1 MDARQRPLSEIIAQS
16 LYSDSE
22 ILNTALARLSDLND
36 DDLSQFT
43 RAWKNAE
50 LTRRV
55 EVAGK
60 LVSLGEDDVTL
71 DFTRVF
77 KAFLDDPDPNIRIK
91 ALEGLELEDK
101 YAVVRPILK
110 ALKTDESAEVREAA
124 ARAAGKFALLAE
136 LGDLP
141 EAVGNDIFDALLDV
155 LENTSEPIAVRR
167 RALESIAPFR
177 QGLVDSYIEDYYYSQ
192 EPGVKASAL
201 FAMGRNGQSHW
212 LNFLIA
218 ELQSSDSEIR
228 FEAARSSGEVG
239 EEEAVPGLL
248 ILLDDNDHEVQEASI
263 MALGKIG
270 GQEARQAL
278 QQLSKSNDTRIKEAV
293 KSALTELETC
303 QDPLSSNF

>member
-1 MDARQRPLSEIIAQS
+1 MDARQRPLSEIIAKS

-22 ILNTALARLSDLND
+22 IHNTDLARLSDLND
-36 DDLSQFT
+36 DDLSQFSK
-43 RAWKNAE
+43 AWKNAE
-50 LTRRV
+50 VTRRV

-77 KAFLDDPDPNIRIK
+77 KDFLDDSDPGIRIS
-91 ALEGLELEDK
+91 ALEGLALEDK
-101 YAVVRPILK
+101 YTVVRPILT
-110 ALKTDESAEVREAA
+110 ALKTDESAEVREVA

-136 LGDLP
+136 LGNLP
-141 EAVGNDIFDALLDV
+141 ESVGKDIFEGLLDV
-155 LENTSEPIAVRR
+155 LENTSEPISVRR
-167 RALESIAPFR
+167 RALESIAPF
-177 QGLVDSYIEDYYYSQ
+177 QQELVDNYIEDFYYSE

-201 FAMGRNGQSHW
+201 FAMGRNCQSRW
-212 LNFLIA
+212 LNFLMA
-218 ELQSSDSEIR
+218 ELQSGDSEIR
-228 FEAARSSGEVG
+228 FEAARSSGEIG

-248 ILLDDNDHEVQEASI
+248 ILLDDDDHEVQEASI

-278 QQLSKSNDTRIKEAV
+278 QQLSKSHDSRIKEAV

-303 QDPLSSNF
+303 EDPLSSNF

>member
-1 MDARQRPLSEIIAQS
+1 METQQRPLSEIIAKS

-22 ILNTALARLSDLND
+22 ILNADLARFSDLND
-36 DDLSQFT
+36 DGLSQF
-43 RAWKNAE
+43 RKAWSNAE
-50 LTRRV
+50 ITRRA

-77 KAFLDDPDPNIRIK
+77 RALLDDPDPGTRVR
-91 ALEGLELEDK
+91 ALAGLELEDK

-110 ALKTDESAEVREAA
+110 TLKTDESPEVREAA

-136 LGDLP
+136 LGNLP
-141 EAVGNDIFDALLDV
+141 EAVGKDIFEGLLEV

-167 RALESIAPFR
+167 RALESIASFK
-177 QGLVDSYIEDYYYSQ
+177 QELVDNYIEDYYYSQ

-201 FAMGRNGQSHW
+201 FAMGRNCQSRW
-212 LNFLIA
+212 LDFIMDG
-218 ELQSSDSEIR
+218 LQSGDSEIR
-228 FEAARSSGEVG
+228 FEAARSSGEIG

-248 ILLDDNDHEVQEASI
+248 ALLDDNDHEVQEASI

-270 GQEARQAL
+270 GQEARHAL
-278 QQLSKSNDTRIKEAV
+278 QQLSKSQDTRIKEAA
-293 KSALTELETC
+293 KSALTELEIC
-303 QDPLSSNF
+303 EDPLSSNF

>member
-1 MDARQRPLSEIIAQS
+1 MDARQRPLSEIIAKS

-22 ILNTALARLSDLND
+22 IVNSDLVRLSDLND
-36 DDLSQFT
+36 DDLYQF
-43 RAWKNAE
+43 RKAWSNAE
-50 LTRRV
+50 VTRRAD
-55 EVAGK
+55 VAGK
-60 LVSLGEDDVTL
+60 LVSLGEEDVTQ
-71 DFTRVF
+71 DFTRLF
-77 KAFLDDPDPNIRIK
+77 KAFLDDPDPGIRIR

-110 ALKTDESAEVREAA
+110 TLKSDESAEVRETA

-141 EAVGNDIFDALLDV
+141 EAVGKDIFDVLLDV
-155 LENTSEPIAVRR
+155 LENTAEPIAVRR
-167 RALESIAPFR
+167 RALESIAPF
-177 QGLVDSYIEDYYYSQ
+177 QQELVDNYIEDYYYSQ

-201 FAMGRNGQSHW
+201 FAMGRNCQSRW
-212 LNFLIA
+212 LNLLID

-228 FEAARSSGEVG
+228 FEAARSSGEIG
-239 EEEAVPGLL
+239 EEEAVPRLL
-248 ILLDDNDHEVQEASI
+248 VLLDDSDHEVQEAAI

-278 QQLSKSNDTRIKEAV
+278 QQLSKSQDTRIKEAA

-303 QDPLSSNF
+303 EDPLSSNF

>member
-1 MDARQRPLSEIIAQS
+1 METQPRPLSEIIAKS
-16 LYSDSE
+16 LYSDSD
-22 ILNTALARLSDLND
+22 IHNADLARLSDLND
-36 DDLSQFT
+36 DDLSQFSK
-43 RAWKNAE
+43 AWSNAE
-50 LTRRV
+50 VTRRI

-77 KAFLDDPDPNIRIK
+77 RALLDDTDPGIRIR
-91 ALEGLELEDK
+91 ALDGLELEDK
-101 YAVVRPILK
+101 YTVVRPILT

-124 ARAAGKFALLAE
+124 ARVAGKFAVLAE

-141 EAVGNDIFDALLDV
+141 EAVGRDIFEGLLDV
-155 LENTSEPIAVRR
+155 LENTSEPIGVRR
-167 RALESIAPFR
+167 RALESIAPF
-177 QGLVDSYIEDYYYSQ
+177 QQELVDNYIEDYYYSE

-201 FAMGRNGQSHW
+201 FAMGRNCQSRW
-212 LNFLIA
+212 LDFISDG
-218 ELQSSDSEIR
+218 LQSSDSEIR
-228 FEAARSSGEVG
+228 FEAARAGGEIG

-270 GQEARQAL
+270 GREARQAL
-278 QQLSKSNDTRIKEAV
+278 QQLGRSHDSRIKDAV

-303 QDPLSSNF
+303 EDPLSSNF

>member
-1 MDARQRPLSEIIAQS
+1 METQQRPLSEIIAKS
-16 LYSDSE
+16 LYSDND
-22 ILNTALARLSDLND
+22 IHNADLARLSDLND
-36 DDLSQFT
+36 DDLSQFSK
-43 RAWKNAE
+43 AWSNAE
-50 LTRRV
+50 VTRRV

-77 KAFLDDPDPNIRIK
+77 KTFLDDPAPGIRIK

-101 YAVVRPILK
+101 YAVVRHILK
-110 ALKTDESAEVREAA
+110 TVKTDESAEVRAAA

-155 LENTSEPIAVRR
+155 LENTSEPMAVRR

-192 EPGVKASAL
+192 EPAVKASAL
-201 FAMGRNGQSHW
+201 FAMGRNCQSRW
-212 LNFLIA
+212 LNFLID

-228 FEAARSSGEVG
+228 FEAARSSGEIG

-248 ILLDDNDHEVQEASI
+248 KLLNDTDHEVQEASI

-278 QQLSKSNDTRIKEAV
+278 QQLSKSHDPRIKEAV

>member
-1 MDARQRPLSEIIAQS
+1 METQQRPLSEIIAKS

-22 ILNTALARLSDLND
+22 ILNADLARFSDLND
-36 DDLSQFT
+36 DGLSQF
-43 RAWKNAE
+43 RKAWSNAE
-50 LTRRV
+50 ITRRA

-77 KAFLDDPDPNIRIK
+77 RALLDDSDPGIRIR
-91 ALEGLELEDK
+91 ALEGLALEDK
-101 YAVVRPILK
+101 YTVVRPILK
-110 ALKTDESAEVREAA
+110 ALKTDESAEVREVA
-124 ARAAGKFALLAE
+124 ARAAGKFALFAE

-141 EAVGNDIFDALLDV
+141 EAVGGDIFEGLLDV
-155 LENTSEPIAVRR
+155 LENTSEPISVRR
-167 RALESIAPFR
+167 RALESIAPF
-177 QGLVDSYIEDYYYSQ
+177 QQELVDNYIEDFYYSE

-201 FAMGRNGQSHW
+201 FAMGRNCQSRW
-212 LNFLIA
+212 LNFLLA

-228 FEAARSSGEVG
+228 FEAARSSGEIG

-248 ILLDDNDHEVQEASI
+248 ILLDDDDHEVQEAAI

-278 QQLSKSNDTRIKEAV
+278 QQLSKSHDSRIKEAV

-303 QDPLSSNF
+303 EDPLSSNF

>member
-1 MDARQRPLSEIIAQS
+1 MDARQRPLSEIIAKS

-22 ILNTALARLSDLND
+22 IVNSDLVRLSDLND
-36 DDLSQFT
+36 DDLYQF
-43 RAWKNAE
+43 RKAWSNAE
-50 LTRRV
+50 VTRRAD
-55 EVAGK
+55 VAGK
-60 LVSLGEDDVTL
+60 LVSLGEEDVTQ
-71 DFTRVF
+71 DFTRLF
-77 KAFLDDPDPNIRIK
+77 KTFLDDPDPGIRIR

-110 ALKTDESAEVREAA
+110 TLKSDESAEVREAA

-141 EAVGNDIFDALLDV
+141 EAVGKDIFDVLLDV
-155 LENTSEPIAVRR
+155 LENTAEPIAVRR
-167 RALESIAPFR
+167 RALESIAPF
-177 QGLVDSYIEDYYYSQ
+177 QQELVDNYIEDYYYSQ

-201 FAMGRNGQSHW
+201 FAMGRNCQSRW
-212 LNFLIA
+212 LNFLID

-228 FEAARSSGEVG
+228 FEAARSSGEIG

-248 ILLDDNDHEVQEASI
+248 VLLDDNDHEVQEAAI

-278 QQLSKSNDTRIKEAV
+278 QQLSKSQDTRIKEAA

-303 QDPLSSNF
+303 EDPLSSNF